1 MSRPVI
7 DSAFVAVWL
16 GNGLPNACQLRTA
29 HGANTIT
36 ATTATTPIRRTRS
49 AIGRSPVNQT
59 RPAQTTPSQIASL
72 RVSAARPMTRPS
84 ASSRGLTIP
93 GRSVERRIR
102 VISRH
107 AISASAVNTIVESGS
122 DEWSSSGR

>member
-16 GNGLPNACQLRTA
+16 GNGLPNASQLRRA
-29 HGANTIT
+29 HGANTIA

-59 RPAQTTPSQIASL
+59 RPAHTTPSQIASL
-72 RVSAARPMTRPS
+72 RVRAARPMTRPS
-84 ASSRGLTIP
+84 PSRRGLTIP
-93 GRSVERRIR
+93 GRSVDRRIR
-102 VISRH
+102 VISRQ

-122 DEWSSSGR
+122 DEWSRSGR